1 MQDAEYIEYRGE
13 KISPTKA
20 KGLLVLLK
28 TGVYN
33 PKLSEEESGEYS
45 VWKEHYEN
53 MNKGG
58 RRNISFPINKRGYL
72 IWQLQNYFNLGEII
86 KSAERVYQEMQQPNG
101 NDWNRFMRTE
111 FTPASNI

>member
-1 MQDAEYIEYRGE
+1 MQDAEYIEYRGG

-86 KSAERVYQEMQQPNG
+86 KSAETGIDSCVRNLPLPRIYK
-101 NDWNRFMRTE
+101 FLKIST
-111 FTPASNI
+111 F